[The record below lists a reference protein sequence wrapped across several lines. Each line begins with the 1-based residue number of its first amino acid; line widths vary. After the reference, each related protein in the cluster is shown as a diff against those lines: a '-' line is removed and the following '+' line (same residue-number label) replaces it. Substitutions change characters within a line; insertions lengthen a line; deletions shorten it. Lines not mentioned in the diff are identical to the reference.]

1 MKQKTNLK
9 RKSTFLKYCLPV
21 LFGVLF
27 SCSNDI
33 DEVKK
38 YDNTEILPDQV
49 VKEVE
54 VMYSTSGNVVFQ
66 LNAPLLNQYGGNKNY
81 NEMPEGVEVKIFD
94 DEMNVTTKLTSNY
107 AIDSTYANKMQ
118 ARENVIV
125 VNEKGEQLN
134 TEELLWNKETEQITS
149 DVFVKITT
157 TDQIIMGTGLISNQN
172 FTEYRILQPSGI
184 INIEND

>member
-1 MKQKTNLK
+1 MRQKINSK
-9 RKSTFLKYCLPV
+9 SKSTLIKYCLPV
-21 LFGVLF
+21 FLGVLF

-33 DEVKK
+33 EEVKK
-38 YDNTEILPDQV
+38 YDNIEVLPDQV

-66 LNAPLLNQYGGNKNY
+66 LNAPVLHQYSGEKNY

-94 DEMNVTTKLTSNY
+94 KEMNVTTKLTSNY

-125 VNEKGEQLN
+125 INEKGEQLN
-134 TEELLWNKETEQITS
+134 TEELLWNKKTEQITS

-157 TDQIIMGTGLISNQN
+157 ADQIIMGTGLISNQN

>member
-1 MKQKTNLK
+1 LKSKTNLK
-9 RKSTFLKYCLPV
+9 VKSAYLKYFIPV
-21 LFGVLF
+21 ILGVLF
-27 SCSNDI
+27 SCSNDLE
-33 DEVKK
+33 DVKK
-38 YDNTEILPDQV
+38 YDSTETLPDQV
-49 VKEVE
+49 VKQVE
-54 VMYSTSGNVVFQ
+54 VMYSTNGNVVFQ
-66 LNAPLLNQYGGNKNY
+66 LNAPLLNQYSGKKNY

-94 DEMNVTTKLTSNY
+94 KEMNVTTKLTSNY

-134 TEELLWNKETEQITS
+134 TEELLWNKKTEQITS

-157 TDQIIMGTGLISNQN
+157 ADQIIMGTGLISNQN

>member
-1 MKQKTNLK
+1 M
-9 RKSTFLKYCLPV
+9 
-21 LFGVLF
+21 
-27 SCSNDI
+27 
-33 DEVKK
+33 
-38 YDNTEILPDQV
+38 PDQV

-66 LNAPLLNQYGGNKNY
+66 LNAPLLHQYGGKKNY

-94 DEMNVTTKLTSNY
+94 KEMNVTTKLTSNY

-125 VNEKGEQLN
+125 VNEHGEQLN

-157 TDQIIMGTGLISNQN
+157 SDQIIMGTGLISNQN